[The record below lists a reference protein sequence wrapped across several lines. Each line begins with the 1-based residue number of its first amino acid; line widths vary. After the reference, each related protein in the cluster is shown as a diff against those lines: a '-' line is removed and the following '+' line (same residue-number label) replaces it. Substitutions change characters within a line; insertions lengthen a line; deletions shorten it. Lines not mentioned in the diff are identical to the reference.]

1 MLELKKLNKTYK
13 PKKGVPVRALKDIS
27 LSFEDSGMVFL
38 LGKSGSGK
46 STLLNLIGGLDFA
59 DSGEIIIDGKS
70 SKEFKQSDFDS
81 YRNTYVGFVF
91 QEYNILNEFSVGEN
105 ITLALE
111 LQSQKSN
118 SQRLE
123 EVLKEVDLE
132 GYADRKPNELSGG
145 QKQRVA
151 IARAIIKDPKII
163 MADEPTGALD
173 SETGKAIFDTLKRL
187 SKDRLVIVVSHDKEF
202 AEQYGDRIIELADG
216 EVISD
221 DALASLSADST
232 KDKPS
237 VELKKSRLP
246 YRRALAMGAKSMR
259 RKRFRLAITI
269 LLCYFSFSAFG
280 IADVMVGF
288 DVQKTITS
296 NFYESDENYFS
307 INAQV
312 LEEDLR
318 DYSSTVECSEEDLQK
333 LREVT
338 GLDFQGVIA
347 AHYAPLV
354 LDSDLLEL
362 DNGIEYYSAGDGR
375 RDGDG
380 GSLPA
385 SQELFDALGFKLY
398 GRLPSNENEIVITRR
413 RYEQYKL
420 AGIDLRGNV
429 EDIKPEEIGDFQ
441 DFLDNII
448 PRINDS
454 GYLTGDNYG
463 PLYIVGV
470 VDTFADADGR
480 LLNCQP
486 NDIYHLNWT
495 LRRYFSKGYHNL
507 SYIHQSLYDKHLEES
522 RGKENT
528 DFGRAGGIWFT
539 GTTSSKGVAS
549 QEALKYVD
557 NIIWLDG
564 KGDRKELA
572 ENEVVIGI
580 DSAVKLWPAGNYFA
594 ESIARS
600 ARYDKRF
607 FNNLIT
613 FEYMS
618 LNDFRYGGASIVAYC
633 EEAEKLP
640 SEKLEIY
647 KQYCKDIEYIFSQS
661 DNIMISNCTT
671 YLSSSSSIWSGS
683 DPNALQEKQWR
694 FSYACYLACERD
706 WDIQGGYNANIT
718 GEACGKVVSDKNK
731 NRIFVENRIEKAL
744 SSMRQIDA
752 RDYELNFSGT
762 QHRTDYTDIKYDSAP
777 TIVGIYFAKDGYP
790 NDFMIN
796 DKAYYKSLD
805 YEPIMYNFLIA
816 PLSGSARTK
825 DVIKLI
831 TNLHF
836 DMSEFRTFY
845 CNNPIYYELQ
855 DMAITYNTLKKFM
868 YWGSA
873 ILGLFSILLLG
884 NYIELSISSKKREIG
899 ILRAVGAKK
908 SDILAIFINE
918 GAIISA
924 IIVTLAVIGTG
935 FLTLGFNMLV
945 PSAFGLT
952 YNIKVLS
959 FGIRQIAMLLALCF
973 GTTAIA
979 GAIPLYKLSKKK
991 PVDSIQDR

>member
-1 MLELKKLNKTYK
+1 MLELKNISKTYK

-46 STLLNLIGGLDFA
+46 STLLNLIGGLDLA
-59 DSGEIIIDGKS
+59 DSGEIVIDGKS
-70 SKEFKQSDFDS
+70 SKEFKQSDYDS
-81 YRNTYVGFVF
+81 YRNTYVGFIF
-91 QEYNILNEFSVGEN
+91 QEYNILDEFTVGEN
-105 ITLALE
+105 ISLALE

-118 SQRLE
+118 RQRLE

-151 IARAIIKDPKII
+151 IARAIIKDPRII

-187 SKDRLVIVVSHDKEF
+187 SQDRLVIVVSHDREF

-221 DALASLSADST
+221 SAEVSDREKNET
-232 KDKPS
+232 PN

-246 YRRALAMGAKSMR
+246 YRRALAMGAKTMR

-269 LLCYFSFSAFG
+269 LLCFLSFSAFG
-280 IADVMVGF
+280 LADVMVGF
-288 DVQKTITS
+288 DVKKTITS
-296 NFYESDENYFS
+296 NFYESNENYIS
-307 INAQV
+307 INAQI
-312 LEEDLR
+312 LGEDPGDYTLR
-318 DYSSTVECSEEDLQK
+318 EECSEEDLQR
-333 LREVT
+333 LRQLT
-338 GLDFQGVIA
+338 GLDFQGVIDA
-347 AHYAPLV
+347 RFAPYV
-354 LDSDLLEL
+354 WDSDLLEL
-362 DNGIEYYSAGDGR
+362 DNGTEYYSAGDRTGS
-375 RDGDG
+375 GWA

-398 GRLPSNENEIVITRR
+398 GRLPGNENEIVITRR
-413 RYEQYKL
+413 RYDQYKL
-420 AGIDLRGNV
+420 AGIELRGGR
-429 EDIKPEEIGDFQ
+429 EDITPEEIGDFQ

-448 PRINDS
+448 PRINAS
-454 GYLTGDNYG
+454 GYLTGNNYG

-480 LLNCQP
+480 LLSCNP
-486 NDIYHLNWT
+486 DNNYYLNWT
-495 LRRYFSKGYHNL
+495 LRRYFEKGYHNL
-507 SYIHQSLYDKHLEES
+507 SFIHQSLYDKWIEENEVKEDATGF
-522 RGKENT
+522 GK
-528 DFGRAGGIWFT
+528 AGGIWFN
-539 GTTSSKGVAS
+539 GATSSEGVAS

-580 DSAVKLWPAGNYFA
+580 DSAVRLWPAGNALA

-600 ARYDKRF
+600 ARYTKRF
-607 FNNLIT
+607 FNNQVT

-618 LNDFRYGGASIVAYC
+618 LSAFRDGGASLVAYC

-647 KQYCKDIEYIFSQS
+647 KQYCKDVGNIF
-661 DNIMISNCTT
+661 DDGANFKMHDCLVNTNHF
-671 YLSSSSSIWSGS
+671 WSGS
-683 DPNALQEKQWR
+683 DPDTLQESQWR
-694 FSYACYLACERD
+694 FSYACYLSCESQGD
-706 WDIQGGYNANIT
+706 VQGGYYDNIT
-718 GEACGKVVSDKNK
+718 GEACGKAVSEKNT
-731 NRIFVENRIEKAL
+731 NRVFVENRIEKAL
-744 SSMRQIDA
+744 SSMSQIDA
-752 RDYELNFSGT
+752 QDYELNFSGT
-762 QHRTDYTDIKYDSAP
+762 QHRTDYSDIQYDSAP
-777 TIVGIYFAKDGYP
+777 TIVGIYFPKEGYP
-790 NDFMIN
+790 SDYMIN

-825 DVIKLI
+825 EAINLI
-831 TNLHF
+831 TDLHF

-845 CNNPIYYELQ
+845 CNNPIYFELQ
-855 DMAITYNTLKKFM
+855 DVAVTYNGLQKFM

-873 ILGLFSILLLG
+873 IIGLFSILLLG

-908 SDILAIFINE
+908 SDIFAIFINE
-918 GAIISA
+918 GAIITA
-924 IIVTLAVIGTG
+924 IVVLLAVMGAG
-935 FLTLGFNMLV
+935 FLTLGFNMLA

-959 FGIRQIAMLLALCF
+959 FGIRQIAVLLALCF

-979 GAIPLYKLSKKK
+979 SAIPLIKLSKKK
-991 PVDSIQDR
+991 PVDCIQDR